1 MSQDIEDLEPNDL
14 LVLISGVS
22 GGGKSASLMN
32 LRNPEKWMYLNCE
45 AGKRLPFKSKVQQ
58 YKITD
63 PYQVY
68 DAFDHATENADD
80 YEGIII
86 DTATFLMEM
95 FESQYVLTADNT
107 MQAWGDYQQF
117 LKNLMQVK
125 VPLFNKPVIILAHVR
140 DDIDDNGIK
149 TTSVPVK
156 GALKNNGIEA
166 FFSTVVTVQKETLK
180 SLEGYKNDYLHIEE
194 EEKELGFKHVFQTK
208 VTNKTTGTRI
218 RSPLKLFSKD
228 QTFIDNDAQQL
239 LDILAEYYD
248 IPIKK

>member
-1 MSQDIEDLEPNDL
+1 MSQEFDDLEPNDL
-14 LVLISGVS
+14 LVLISGMS

-45 AGKRLPFKSKVQQ
+45 SGKRLPFKSKFQQ

-68 DAFDHATENADD
+68 DAFDYATENPDD
-80 YEGIII
+80 FDGIII

-117 LKNLMQVK
+117 FKNLMQQK
-125 VPLFNKPVIILAHVR
+125 VPIFNKPVIILAHVK
-140 DDIDDNGIK
+140 DEIDDNGVK

-166 FFSTVVTVQKETLK
+166 YFSTVVTVQKETMKVLK
-180 SLEGYKNDYLHIEE
+180 EYKNDYLHIEE
-194 EEKELGFKHVFQTK
+194 EEESLGFKHVFQTK
-208 VTNKTTGTRI
+208 VTNKSTGTRI

-228 QTFIDNDAQQL
+228 ETFIDNDAQQL